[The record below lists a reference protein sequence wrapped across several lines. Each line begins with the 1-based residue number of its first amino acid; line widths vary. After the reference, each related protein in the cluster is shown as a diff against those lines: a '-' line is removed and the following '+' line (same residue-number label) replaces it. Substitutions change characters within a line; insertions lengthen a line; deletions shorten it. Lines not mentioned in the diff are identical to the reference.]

1 MARRSCSAPLLC
13 GARISAL
20 LVWQHATALLFP
32 RAVTI
37 AAAADA
43 IAERTGVVVAHPMG
57 PEMAGHVDT
66 ARATIG
72 EELLAALV
80 LAGRAMSP
88 GDVLT
93 MIAG

>member
-1 MARRSCSAPLLC
+1 L
-13 GARISAL
+13 AL
-20 LVWQHATALLFP
+20 AGLAVAHAADGRAA

-72 EELLAALV
+72 QELLEALV
-80 LAGRAMSP
+80 VAGRAMSP
-88 GDVLT
+88 GAVLT

>member
-1 MARRSCSAPLLC
+1 MGLAASEAADGRA
-13 GARISAL
+13 A
-20 LVWQHATALLFP
+20 

-43 IAERTGVVVAHPMG
+43 LSERTGVMVGHPMG
-57 PEMAGHVDT
+57 PEMEGHVET

-72 EELLAALV
+72 TELREALV
-80 LAGRAMSP
+80 AAGRAMSP
-88 GDVLT
+88 GAVLT